1 MIEIFKSF
9 DGKLIPWN
17 KIEDGVWVNLENPDE
32 NEVDIVSESLNI
44 DQDLIRA
51 ALDEEESARIEY
63 DDGTTLLVVDIPYLE
78 AREKTIYYSTIPMGI
93 IISGNAI
100 ITVCLKESPIIR
112 DFAEGKVKT
121 FFTFK
126 RMRFILQLLY
136 KICIKYLQYLKQISK
151 VAESIEKRVHKST
164 RNKELIQMLELE
176 KSLVY
181 FNTSLRANEKI
192 LEKLMRNENISN
204 YPEDSELLE
213 DVIIENKQAI
223 EMAKIYS
230 DITKNTMDAFAA
242 VINNNMNVI
251 MKNLTFVTIF
261 MGIFT
266 VVSGFFGMNVRVPLA
281 DYPLAFPI
289 VVLVALSAC
298 GIAALIMYRK
308 KMF

>member
-1 MIEIFKSF
+1 MIEIFKSV
-9 DGKLIPWN
+9 DGKLIPCD
-17 KIEDGVWVNLENPDE
+17 KIEEGVWVNLENPDE
-32 NEVDIVSESLNI
+32 NEVDIVGESLDI

-51 ALDEEESARIEY
+51 ALDEEESSRIEN
-63 DDGTTLLVVDIPYLE
+63 DEGTTLIVVDIPYVE
-78 AREKTIYYSTIPMGI
+78 AREKTIYYSTIPLGVVL
-93 IISGNAI
+93 SGNVI

-121 FFTFK
+121 FFTHK

-164 RNKELIQMLELE
+164 RNKELIQMHELE

-181 FNTSLRANEKI
+181 FNTSLRANEKV
-192 LEKLMRNENISN
+192 LEKLMRNESIRG
-204 YPEDSELLE
+204 YEEDSELLE

-230 DITKNTMDAFAA
+230 DITKSTMDAFAA

-266 VVSGFFGMNVRVPLA
+266 VISGFFGMNVRVPMM
-281 DYPLAFPI
+281 DYPYAFPI
-289 VVLVALSAC
+289 IVVIAFVAC
-298 GIAALIMYRK
+298 GVAAMIMYRK